1 MRVLIVDDEPLARQE
16 VRALLAETADDVEV
30 VGECDN
36 AVEAIAAVNRLR
48 PDAVFLDIQMP
59 RISGLEM
66 VRMLDPEHIPAI
78 VFLTAYDEYAVR
90 AFETDA
96 CDYLLK
102 PTDPARFAKALERL
116 RSDRSPRD
124 LQPLLGDEPLR
135 AIPCNGHNRIYLIR
149 TADIEFVAT
158 RISGTVVVD
167 ATGIERYTELTLRTL
182 EERVGLFRCHR
193 QFLVNL
199 DRIREIQLNDAGGGE
214 IVMQATQRVPVS
226 RRFLRA
232 LKDRLQVP

>member
-36 AVEAIAAVNRLR
+36 AIEAIAAVNQLH
-48 PDAVFLDIQMP
+48 PDVVFLDIQMP
-59 RISGLEM
+59 RINGLEM
-66 VRMLDPEHIPAI
+66 VRMLDPGNIPAI

-90 AFETDA
+90 AFETNA

-102 PTDPARFAKALERL
+102 PADPARLAKTLERL
-116 RSDRSPRD
+116 RADHAPRD
-124 LQPLLGDEPLR
+124 LPRILVDEPLR
-135 AIPCNGHNRIYLIR
+135 AIPCSGHNRIYLTR
-149 TADIEFVAT
+149 TDDIEFVTT
-158 RISGTVVVD
+158 RVSGTVVVD
-167 ATGIERYTELTLRTL
+167 ASGTERYTELTLRTL

-193 QFLVNL
+193 QYLVNL
-199 DRIREIQLNDAGGGE
+199 DRIKEIQLNDAGGGE
-214 IVMQATQRVPVS
+214 ITTLATQRVPVS